1 MLFFRSEEVPKTA
14 IIPGF
19 HFCSNFKNAFNYT
32 SNYLFHTSKVITKQQ
47 KKKKTEGNTHAHPLL
62 AGIRHAIVTDS

>member
-1 MLFFRSEEVPKTA
+1 MPL
-14 IIPGF
+14 IILPI
-19 HFCSNFKNAFNYT
+19 T
-32 SNYLFHTSKVITKQQ
+32 SSIFLRLLQNSK

>member
-1 MLFFRSEEVPKTA
+1 MPL
-14 IIPGF
+14 IILPI
-19 HFCSNFKNAFNYT
+19 T
-32 SNYLFHTSKVITKQQ
+32 SSILLRLLQNSKK